1 MPIPN
6 PTGDMTTDAGET
18 SQEEVRTD
26 DARSALR
33 VCGATDIGLE
43 REQNQDTF
51 VIADLSSGKV
61 SCPCVEVGLSLPGNG
76 YLLLVCDG
84 MGGAAAGEVA
94 ARIAAGSIRQELV
107 DSGDEVSAH
116 PGEALG
122 DAVSVANRAIL
133 SDAQTQPQRRGM
145 GTTCTAAIVLPGTL
159 TVAQVGD
166 SRAYL
171 LRDGQLLSLTK
182 DQSLAAQLLDQGAL
196 TPDQMSSFSRRHVL
210 LQALGT
216 RSAIQ
221 PVISQYR
228 LVAGDRVLLC
238 SDGLHGSIS
247 EADIRASLR
256 DDGDLTSI
264 TKTLV
269 DRALAAG
276 GEDNVTVVVAEYGD
290 PVERRLVDA
299 SSSSQPGRAVH
310 DLGSPMSLRP

>member
-1 MPIPN
+1 
-6 PTGDMTTDAGET
+6 MTTDVAPNNET
-18 SQEEVRTD
+18 EVGQY
-26 DARSALR
+26 DAPSALR

-43 REQNQDTF
+43 REENQDTF

-61 SCPCVEVGLSLPGNG
+61 SCPCVEVGLSLPDNG

-107 DSGDEVSAH
+107 DSGDAVSAH
-116 PGEALG
+116 PDEALS
-122 DAVSVANRAIL
+122 DAVAVANRAIL
-133 SDAQTQPQRRGM
+133 SDARTQPERRGM
-145 GTTCTAAIVLPGTL
+145 GTTCTAAIVLPDML

-171 LRDGQLLSLTK
+171 LRGGQLLALTK
-182 DQSLAAQLLDQGAL
+182 DQSLAAQMLDQGAL

-216 RSAIQ
+216 RTAVE

-238 SDGLHGSIS
+238 SDGLHGCIS
-247 EADIRASLR
+247 ESDIRASLR
-256 DDGDLTSI
+256 DSGDLTSV

-276 GEDNVTVVVAEYGD
+276 GEDNITVVVAEYGD
-290 PVERRLVDA
+290 SAKRDVVSA
-299 SSSSQPGRAVH
+299 SYS
-310 DLGSPMSLRP
+310 